1 MEGKDG
7 AFFGVS
13 GGAGIQVLHGGD
25 FSEILEVLVERMRQ
39 VQRTANDQRRSRTK
53 LVFGRRILCQQGVN
67 AGMSQQYGTECV
79 VAEGRP

>member
-25 FSEILEVLVERMRQ
+25 FSERLEVLVEGMRQ
-39 VQRTANDQRRSRTK
+39 VQRTANDHRRSRTK
-53 LVFGRRILCQQGVN
+53 LVFGQRVLCQQGVN
-67 AGMSQQYGTECV
+67 AGMSQQCGIECV